1 MLIWLYLYEQEQ
13 QSTDSRPKF
22 CEGEEQSPDAYG
34 EAMAILAGLDREF
47 AFNNPAAP
55 ATTVAP
61 TKPHVDG
68 KDPRFIERC
77 TKCKS
82 YETFRRLST
91 RQYLLVRPTMILFA
105 VQLVGQATVIYKG

>member
-13 QSTDSRPKF
+13 QSTDDSRPKF

-68 KDPRFIERC
+68 KDPR
-77 TKCKS
+77 
-82 YETFRRLST
+82 
-91 RQYLLVRPTMILFA
+91 YLHREMVELPNFQMDVKFWVVTSD
-105 VQLVGQATVIYKG
+105 

>member
-1 MLIWLYLYEQEQ
+1 MKQLHLDFQCLFMMRSNAHDSIFYEQEQ
-13 QSTDSRPKF
+13 HESTDSRPKF

-55 ATTVAP
+55 TTTVAP

-77 TKCKS
+77 TKCKP

-91 RQYLLVRPTMILFA
+91 RQYLV
-105 VQLVGQATVIYKG
+105 V